1 MGFLA
6 ANNIALL
13 PDREASWQVFSRIR
27 ARYFEPAYF
36 LAQHLSAV
44 NAPWSGPRHPA
55 YDFPL
60 AWPLMARKVFD
71 KGTDGG

>member
-1 MGFLA
+1 MEFLA

-13 PDREASWQVFSRIR
+13 PDRETSWQIFSRIR
-27 ARYFEPAYF
+27 ACYFEPAFF

-55 YDFPL
+55 FEFPL
-60 AWPLMARKVFD
+60 VYPRIARKTFAPAAV
-71 KGTDGG
+71 